1 MSFLKNNNRYQL
13 CLISALVL
21 GLLSSNIT
29 FAADKKDKSAKR
41 NAQMIQQLR
50 QQQAELA
57 SAKEAQDAEL
67 ANKEKALQ
75 DASRDAAA
83 AEGSLKRVK
92 ADYGK
97 SSSELKKTKEA
108 LAEKETELAQTKTA
122 LEALQQQY
130 QQALAD
136 LSVNEQQRKSQIESV
151 AQNNKLI
158 NACAE
163 KNQLLFAHSKSLIT
177 IFETPSI
184 YESVMRHEPFFQLK
198 RVELEN
204 ILQDKLQ
211 EVTDAKV
218 ILSTESN

>member
-50 QQQAELA
+50 QQKAELA

-75 DASRDAAA
+75 EASRDAAA

-97 SSSELKKTKEA
+97 SSSDLKKTKES
-108 LAEKETELAQTKTA
+108 LAEKETELTQTKTA

-158 NACAE
+158 NACTE
-163 KNQLLFAHSKSLIT
+163 KNQLLYAHSKSLID
-177 IFETPSI
+177 IYATPSI
-184 YESVMRHEPFFQLK
+184 YESVMRQEPFFQLK
-198 RVELEN
+198 RLELEN
-204 ILQDKLQ
+204 ILQDKSDQINQ
-211 EVTDAKV
+211 ENTS
-218 ILSTESN
+218 LTSEPY

>member
-1 MSFLKNNNRYQL
+1 MSFFNNRYQI
-13 CLISALVL
+13 CLISTLLL
-21 GLLSSNIT
+21 GLLLTNTT

-57 SAKEAQDAEL
+57 SAKVAQDAEL

-75 DASRDAAA
+75 EVSREAAT

-92 ADYGK
+92 ADFGK
-97 SSSELKKTKEA
+97 LSSDFKKNNDV
-108 LAEKETELAQTKTA
+108 LAEKEIELTQTKTM
-122 LEALQQQY
+122 LEALQQKY

-151 AQNNKLI
+151 ATSNKLL
-158 NACAE
+158 NSCKE
-163 KNQLLFAHSKSLIT
+163 KNELLFAHSKTLID

-184 YESVMRHEPFFQLK
+184 YESVMRKEAFFQIK
-198 RVELEN
+198 RIELEN
-204 ILQDKLQ
+204 ILQNKLD
-211 EVTDAKV
+211 EITSEKY
-218 ILSTESN
+218 